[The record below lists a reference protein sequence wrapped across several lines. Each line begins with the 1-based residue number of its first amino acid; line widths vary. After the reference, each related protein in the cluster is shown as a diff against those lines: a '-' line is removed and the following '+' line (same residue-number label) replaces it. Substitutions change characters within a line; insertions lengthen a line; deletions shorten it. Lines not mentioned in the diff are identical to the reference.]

1 MIMIRILTVLIFTIP
16 AFSTFGF
23 SSCSELYGCEKK
35 SCEIKR
41 KIEIAKDIEN
51 ENMYQGL
58 KVALKEVSR
67 CKDEDVY
74 KEIIDDIHEVKE
86 DLLEYHYDLK
96 EAQDGVDFDKIDK
109 YKEKINEGE
118 EELKS
123 LQIELYKFNV
133 RLP

>member
-1 MIMIRILTVLIFTIP
+1 MIRILTVLIFTIP

>member
-1 MIMIRILTVLIFTIP
+1 
-16 AFSTFGF
+16 
-23 SSCSELYGCEKK
+23 SELYGCEKK

-41 KIEIAKDIEN
+41 KIEVAKDIEN
-51 ENMYQGL
+51 EHMYKGL
-58 KVALKEVSR
+58 KIALKEVSR

-86 DLLEYHYDLK
+86 DLLEYHNDLK
-96 EAQDGVDFDKIDK
+96 EAQDGVDFYKIDK

-123 LQIELYKFNV
+123 LQIELSKFNV

>member
-1 MIMIRILTVLIFTIP
+1 MIVMRILTALIFTIP
-16 AFSTFGF
+16 VFNTFGF

-51 ENMYQGL
+51 EHMYQGL
-58 KVALKEVSR
+58 KIALKEVSR

-123 LQIELYKFNV
+123 LQIELSKFNV